1 MPKSKHPKL
10 LTRAEFFNSKRRK
23 TVLLELEGG
32 AVYVQSID
40 SAQIEAAEKLKDAGD
55 AMSTSAAIDLAIDVL
70 LTVVVDAHMDPMFTD
85 ADRAELR
92 LRPFEE
98 LNAIVTC
105 ASSGTGLDDA
115 ATDDAAPLVD

>member
-40 SAQIEAAEKLKDAGD
+40 SAQIEAAERLRDTDG
-55 AMSTSAAIDLAIDVL
+55 MSTSAAIDLAIDIL
-70 LTVVVDAHMDPMFTD
+70 LTVVVDAHMDAMFTA

-105 ASSGTGLDDA
+105 ASSGTGLADA
-115 ATDDAAPLVD
+115 ATEDAAPLVD